1 MNSDRDIQI
10 NFLEWVK
17 TQRPEGKF
25 VDELESL
32 LDISKDSAYRRMRGD
47 TLLTFNEIRK
57 ISQHFGA
64 SLDTFFNLSKD
75 TVLFHKRMLNVNYG
89 YLDFLKSVLSSVKMI
104 QQDESYH
111 MTYVA
116 KDIPPFH
123 YFRFPELC
131 RFKSF
136 FWMRTILKEPTL
148 ANRTYDS
155 NAISKEMMGVCAE
168 IWNTY
173 QQIPSLEIW
182 SDETIN
188 ITLRQIEYSYET
200 NMITSDQF
208 KVLVNDIRSLLKII
222 SKEAEEGRK
231 MHPDPASQ
239 NLVNGKFELYYN
251 EIEIGDNTVF
261 FSLGDRRMVMKTY
274 NMLNLLNTT
283 DHAFC
288 ENIEQYI
295 KSVLQKSIPISNSS
309 EKERLKFFNKMN
321 QKVVFFE
328 QKVT

>member
-25 VDELESL
+25 VDELEKL

-89 YLDFLKSVLSSVKMI
+89 YLDFLKSVLASVRMI
-104 QQDESYH
+104 QEDESYH

-123 YFRFPELC
+123 YFRFPELS

-136 FWMRTILKEPTL
+136 FWMRTILKDPTL
-148 ANRTYDS
+148 MTQPYGPQV
-155 NAISKEMMGVCAE
+155 ISKEMLSVCAE

-200 NMITSDQF
+200 NMITADQF
-208 KVLVNDIRSLLKII
+208 RVLVNDIRSLLKII
-222 SKEAEEGRK
+222 SREAEEGQK
-231 MHPDPASQ
+231 MHPD
-239 NLVNGKFELYYN
+239 NTFTLTKGKFDLYYN

-295 KSVLQKSIPISNSS
+295 KSILQKSIPISNSS
-309 EKERLKFFNKMN
+309 EKERLKFFHKMN
-321 QKVVFFE
+321 QKVDLFE
-328 QKVT
+328 QKVK